1 MNFLI
6 MTDSKNARET
16 PFRYQTGRERD
27 LFLQKFLHRGTKP
40 QRFLGSMKY
49 LFFLDNLY
57 GTKNKRVYAPY
68 LGTSPKTVFSIV
80 LQKF

>member
-16 PFRYQTGRERD
+16 PFRYQTGRERGF
-27 LFLQKFLHRGTKP
+27 FLQKFLHRVTKP

-49 LFFLDNLY
+49 LFFLDNLF
-57 GTKNKRVYAPY
+57 GQRQSLRTVS
-68 LGTSPKTVFSIV
+68 TSLKTVFSIV
-80 LQKF
+80 LQTF